1 MKNKIISILKLNI
14 ALIFTAILVGII
26 VSFVAQ
32 MFAFTAKEVYNFLQV
47 AKTFDSYTFVLYK
60 KNISYLPLLGC
71 IVAAFSIGIL
81 IKIFK
86 IDRWQGPADTIYSAH
101 QTAGTSDIKIGFLST
116 LTAFFSISGGASV
129 GIYGPLVHFG
139 GTLGAFLRRQTFIP
153 QIPHDVIIGAGVAAA
168 ISAGFNSPIAGIV
181 FSHEVVLR
189 HFSMRAL
196 TAISL
201 ASISASFAAQEID
214 LVSSPLQFSDLIQ
227 FNLSDALFGLILVGL
242 FSSITALLF
251 MKNLLYFNKLASFVK
266 IPFYYKPI
274 IPGLICGIF
283 ATFLPEVV
291 GLGSETVV
299 NVISNNNLFLFL
311 ILILILKILLTSLCL
326 SFGMFGGVLSPA
338 LLIGACSGALI
349 FTIPY
354 FEFDTSIISILAVS
368 GMAAV
373 SSSVIG
379 APITAIILVF
389 ELTNS
394 YQYSIAAILPIA
406 LCNLITYVSFGSSL
420 FDAQLKLRNI
430 SIGFGREYILMNTTQ
445 IGDFADD
452 NYLKL
457 NKSCSVKKALMMFKE
472 SNSTE
477 GYFVDNDN
485 KFLGKLKLID
495 IIGSKKNNAYEFK
508 ENNFV
513 KLKPSNNI
521 NQAIDI
527 LSSFVGESVPII
539 DNQNKMLGIISESD
553 VLKIYTDITNQI
565 RFIEKS

>member
-1 MKNKIISILKLNI
+1 
-14 ALIFTAILVGII
+14 
-26 VSFVAQ
+26 
-32 MFAFTAKEVYNFLQV
+32 
-47 AKTFDSYTFVLYK
+47 
-60 KNISYLPLLGC
+60 
-71 IVAAFSIGIL
+71 
-81 IKIFK
+81 
-86 IDRWQGPADTIYSAH
+86 
-101 QTAGTSDIKIGFLST
+101 
-116 LTAFFSISGGASV
+116 
-129 GIYGPLVHFG
+129 
-139 GTLGAFLRRQTFIP
+139 
-153 QIPHDVIIGAGVAAA
+153 
-168 ISAGFNSPIAGIV
+168 
-181 FSHEVVLR
+181 
-189 HFSMRAL
+189 
-196 TAISL
+196 
-201 ASISASFAAQEID
+201 
-214 LVSSPLQFSDLIQ
+214 
-227 FNLSDALFGLILVGL
+227 
-242 FSSITALLF
+242 
-251 MKNLLYFNKLASFVK
+251 
-266 IPFYYKPI
+266 
-274 IPGLICGIF
+274 
-283 ATFLPEVV
+283 
-291 GLGSETVV
+291 
-299 NVISNNNLFLFL
+299 
-311 ILILILKILLTSLCL
+311 
-326 SFGMFGGVLSPA
+326 
-338 LLIGACSGALI
+338 
-349 FTIPY
+349 
-354 FEFDTSIISILAVS
+354 
-368 GMAAV
+368 MAAV

-379 APITAIILVF
+379 APITAVILVF

-527 LSSFVGESVPII
+527 LSSFVGESIPII